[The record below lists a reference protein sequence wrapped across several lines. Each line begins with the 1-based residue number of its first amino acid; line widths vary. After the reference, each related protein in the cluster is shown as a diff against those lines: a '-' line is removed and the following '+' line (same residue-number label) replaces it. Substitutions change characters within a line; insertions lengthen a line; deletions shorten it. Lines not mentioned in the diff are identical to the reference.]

1 MINALFS
8 SRSNGTKDFQYKE
21 ISFVWKD
28 IQVVCVYIYILGAHY
43 IFQLCVCVEYVREG
57 V

>member
-8 SRSNGTKDFQYKE
+8 SRSNGTKDFQYKV
-21 ISFVWKD
+21 ISFGWKD
-28 IQVVCVYIYILGAHY
+28 IQVVCVYIYIGAHY